1 MKRRFF
7 LLILTISICFTFLL
21 GCSKTATATEEGDFF
36 IVKDV
41 NLDKWSDVI
50 IIADKVTGVEYIIY
64 RGGYGRCICPRYN
77 EDGSLFNIK
86 QE

>member
-7 LLILTISICFTFLL
+7 LLILTIAICFTFLL

-36 IVKDV
+36 IVRET

-50 IIADKVTGVEYIIY
+50 IIADKITGVEYIIY
-64 RGGYGRCICPRYN
+64 RGGYGRGICPRYN
-77 EDGSLFNIK
+77 EDGSLFNVK